1 MAAPVKAQDVI
12 HFLNGDRISGTIKT
26 LGQGQLVLSADAVDG
41 DMKIDWKLIS
51 RIESD
56 RMFQFK
62 RKDGAR
68 FSGRIAKDAG
78 PDAARDELLIISPQG
93 GQRLHQ
99 DEIVRAS
106 QTVGET
112 DRFLQVDLSAGLSL
126 ARSNNQKQVDVE
138 GSLRYQTTNYRLT
151 SSGSSIYG
159 TQTSTAST
167 NRQDLS
173 VSFARNISRTWLLGT
188 LAAFQKSEEQQLDLR
203 TVFGGGPSRRILDG
217 NHVML
222 YATGGVVWNHERYKP
237 ESGHEN
243 PVVNQ
248 VEGLAALDFSYFKFK
263 MWKLDSNFRLYPGI
277 TVSGRLRGDVNSSFR
292 VRLVKGK
299 NLWRNFS
306 TGLSFDNKSP
316 TDTHGT
322 GYVTSTSVSYGFP

>member
-1 MAAPVKAQDVI
+1 MVKT
-12 HFLNGDRISGTIKT
+12 SGRYR
-26 LGQGQLVLSADAVDG
+26 QGERENIAIWRV
-41 DMKIDWKLIS
+41 
-51 RIESD
+51 
-56 RMFQFK
+56 
-62 RKDGAR
+62 DGAR

-93 GQRLHQ
+93 DQRLHQ

-112 DRFLQVDLSAGLSL
+112 DRFLQVDLGAGLSL
-126 ARSNNQKQVDVE
+126 ARSN
-138 GSLRYQTTNYRLT
+138 
-151 SSGSSIYG
+151 
-159 TQTSTAST
+159 

-173 VSFARNISRTWLLGT
+173 VSFARNISRKWLLGT

-237 ESGHEN
+237 ESGREN

-248 VEGLAALDFSYFKFK
+248 VEGLAALDFSHFKFK
-263 MWKLDSNFRLYPGI
+263 MWKLDSNFRLFPGI

-299 NLWRNFS
+299 NLRSNFS
-306 TGLSFDNKSP
+306 IGLSFDNKPP
-316 TDTHGT
+316 TNTHGT